1 MSRHLIAGAAAAGA
15 AVAATAAVLPVIIPA
30 EPLPSERIVAHVA
43 IGVAWIAAG
52 LVAVWRRPANR
63 IGMLMAAVGFLW
75 FLPNLD
81 WWHAPAAY
89 IVVRFFG
96 DLYLAVA
103 VHLVLAFPS
112 GRLAS
117 RVERAVVVAAYAD
130 SLVVANLG
138 EPFRNPRLEGCSDCP
153 NNPMLVHASKPLAEY
168 PDLVGTI
175 VGAVL
180 AAAVVA
186 LLLLRWRRSTAPAR
200 RVLAPVLWSGA
211 LVAALQVALAIQPDP
226 DAGTPLGVV
235 AGIAFNAFPLAFLA
249 GLVSTRLHRGAIA
262 QLVIEL
268 GAAPSPS
275 EVRAPLSR
283 ALGDPS
289 LDVVFAVPTEDRYIG
304 PHGETVG
311 LLTTDPTRAVSVLEH
326 AGRPVAA
333 LIHDMSLR
341 EDPTFLDAVGAAT
354 VLTLEN
360 ARLQAELHAQLA
372 EVRAS
377 RARILAAGDEERRRI
392 ERDLHDGA
400 QQRLL
405 ATRLALQLVRDHA
418 APQGDAEIETLLRE
432 ADGEVQGALEEIRA
446 LARGLHPA
454 ILSEDGLAAALA
466 ALTRRSPIPVEITSV
481 PAGRLPGE
489 IERAAYFLAAEGI
502 ANAAKHAG
510 ASRVRVGVQRS
521 DRQAVVLVDDDGVGG
536 AQLTS
541 GGGLNGLRDRIEAL
555 GGSFVLS
562 SERGAGTELRAEI
575 PCV

>member
-1 MSRHLIAGAAAAGA
+1 MSRRLIAVA
-15 AVAATAAVLPVIIPA
+15 AVAGTAVAAMAAVLPVIIPA
-30 EPLPSERIVAHVA
+30 EPLPPERIARHVA

-52 LVAVWRRPANR
+52 LVALWRRPANR

-89 IVVRFFG
+89 ILVRFFG

-103 VHLVLAFPS
+103 VQMVLAFPS
-112 GRLAS
+112 GRLPS

-130 SLVVANLG
+130 ALVVANLG
-138 EPFRNPRLEGCSDCP
+138 EPFRDPLLEGCSDCP
-153 NNPMLVHASKPLAEY
+153 HNPVLVHASKPLAEY

-180 AAAVVA
+180 AAALVA
-186 LLLLRWRRSTAPAR
+186 LLLLRWRQATAPAR

-226 DAGTPLGVV
+226 DEGTPLGVA
-235 AGIAFNAFPLAFLA
+235 AGIAFGAFPLAFLA
-249 GLVSTRLHRGAIA
+249 GLVNTRLHRGAIA

-275 EVRAPLSR
+275 DVRAPLSR
-283 ALGDPS
+283 TLGDPS
-289 LDVVFAVPTEDRYIG
+289 LDVAFSVPSEDRYVD
-304 PHGETVG
+304 PDGETVE
-311 LLTTDPTRAVSVLEH
+311 LPTADPTRAVTVLEH
-326 AGRPVAA
+326 ASRPVAA
-333 LIHDMSLR
+333 LIHDPSLR
-341 EDPTFLDAVGAAT
+341 EDPTLLDAVGAAT

-405 ATRLALQLVRDHA
+405 ATRLALQLVRDRTA
-418 APQGDAEIETLLRE
+418 QGDAEIEALLGE

-466 ALTRRSPIPVEITSV
+466 ALARRSPIPVEITAL
-481 PAGRLPGE
+481 PAGRLPAD
-489 IERAAYFLAAEGI
+489 IERAAYFLAAEAI

-521 DRQAVVLVDDDGVGG
+521 DGQAVVLVDDDGVGG
-536 AQLTS
+536 ARLTS
-541 GGGLNGLRDRIEAL
+541 DGGLNGLRDRIEAL
-555 GGSFVLS
+555 GGRFALT
-562 SERGAGTELRAEI
+562 SEPGAGTELRAEI
-575 PCV
+575 PCA